1 MLCSCKFR
9 NRFGIDCPH
18 VYHVVCQSQEFKEPT
33 HHHISVRWWN
43 SFYQFACMSKN
54 DKQFEALEKAIKILL
69 FDEKDGLPVEAKWFN
84 HLPIHNEKD
93 LPLDFET
100 SEYPKCL
107 NYTFLKVEPE
117 EMDLFENNP
126 FSTNFSQDI
135 QKYDEIETFCEEEF
149 FENLFQDDDKNN
161 IGLTNKLSPYSMLI
175 DAFKEMTSHLEG
187 NWTNEVISEI
197 RLFFTKIVTESK
209 KKTKESMKGCSN
221 MDKHSIVS
229 VTLPSSKRRK
239 THGTKHY

>member
-1 MLCSCKFR
+1 
-9 NRFGIDCPH
+9 
-18 VYHVVCQSQEFKEPT
+18 
-33 HHHISVRWWN
+33 
-43 SFYQFACMSKN
+43 MSKS
-54 DKQFEALEKAIKILL
+54 DKQFEALEKAIKILQ

-93 LPLDFET
+93 LPLEFEA
-100 SEYPKCL
+100 SDYPQCL

-117 EMDLFENNP
+117 ELDLFENNP

-135 QKYDEIETFCEEEF
+135 QKYDEIENFSQDDF
-149 FENLFQDDDKNN
+149 FEDLFQDNDKSN

-187 NWTNEVISEI
+187 NWTNELISKI
-197 RLFFTKIVTESK
+197 RCFFTKIVTESK
-209 KKTKESMKGCSN
+209 KKNKDSMTGCSN

>member
-1 MLCSCKFR
+1 
-9 NRFGIDCPH
+9 
-18 VYHVVCQSQEFKEPT
+18 
-33 HHHISVRWWN
+33 
-43 SFYQFACMSKN
+43 MSKN
-54 DKQFEALEKAIKILL
+54 DKQFDGLEKAIKILQ

-84 HLPIHNEKD
+84 HLPIHNEKH

-135 QKYDEIETFCEEEF
+135 QKYDEIESFCQEEF

-187 NWTNEVISEI
+187 NLTNEVISEI
-197 RLFFTKIVTESK
+197 RLFFTNIVTQSK